1 MSDTTEVPYQTV
13 SAPEASELIAQ
24 GTRII
29 DVRQPEEWQG
39 GHIAEAS
46 LVPLNNSI
54 VRFGLALRELNLP
67 AEEPVIF
74 VCHSGMRSATACEIA
89 RVAGL
94 KHVYNL
100 KGGMV
105 SWSNSRLPV
114 TL

>member
-1 MSDTTEVPYQTV
+1 MSDTPDVPYQTITA
-13 SAPEASELIAQ
+13 SEASELIAQ

-54 VRFGLALRELNLP
+54 FRFGMALRELNLP

-94 KHVYNL
+94 QTVYNL

-105 SWSNSRLPV
+105 SWSNGHLPIV
-114 TL
+114 L